1 VTANAGPRAWFSA
14 DAFELLETVG
24 PYLQVVAV
32 PHTHAEDW
40 PFRPP
45 QEGRA
50 PP

>member
-1 VTANAGPRAWFSA
+1 VTANAGARAWFSA
-14 DAFELLETVG
+14 DAVELLETVG

-45 QEGRA
+45 REGRA
-50 PP
+50 P

>member
-1 VTANAGPRAWFSA
+1 MTADAGARAWFST
-14 DAFELLETVG
+14 DAVELLEMVG

>member
-1 VTANAGPRAWFSA
+1 MTADTGARAWFSG
-14 DAFELLETVG
+14 DVVELLEMVS

-32 PHTHAEDW
+32 PHTHADAW

-50 PP
+50 P